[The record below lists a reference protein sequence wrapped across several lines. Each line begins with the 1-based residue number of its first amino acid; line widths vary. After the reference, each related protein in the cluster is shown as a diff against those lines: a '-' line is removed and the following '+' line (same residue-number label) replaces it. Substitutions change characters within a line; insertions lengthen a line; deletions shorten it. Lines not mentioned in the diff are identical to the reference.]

1 MGTSIHR
8 SNFKKL
14 YCLHSLIF
22 FISLAAFLQEIHCL
36 ITFLFGL
43 VNSSNNQIFLPYI
56 KSEVLRTIHTTI
68 FSTTI
73 SNIFLCNSIDLS
85 DILLLFLMEKY
96 SSPKFDFLFLISLF
110 HSNSLHFI
118 KQIVGCSASVP
129 SFSRGAS
136 FKSLIYFLDQS
147 TGESMECMS
156 MSNFG

>member
-22 FISLAAFLQEIHCL
+22 FISLAAFLQETHCL

-43 VNSSNNQIFLPYI
+43 VNSSNNQIFFPYI
-56 KSEVLRTIHTTI
+56 KSEVFRTIHTTI
-68 FSTTI
+68 FSTSI

-96 SSPKFDFLFLISLF
+96 SPKFDFLFLISLF

-129 SFSRGAS
+129 SFSRVAS
-136 FKSLIYFLDQS
+136 FKSLIYFLD
-147 TGESMECMS
+147 
-156 MSNFG
+156 